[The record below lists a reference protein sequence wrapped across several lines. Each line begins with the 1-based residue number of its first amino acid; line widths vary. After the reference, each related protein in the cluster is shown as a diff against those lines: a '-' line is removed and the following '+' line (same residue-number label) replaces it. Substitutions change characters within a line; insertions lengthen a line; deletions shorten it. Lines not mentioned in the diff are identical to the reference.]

1 MVANFLDVLQK
12 ERVSTELNFV
22 SWRGETGS
30 RFSVRDASKMLHS
43 GLVSLVSF
51 KDIWVTFIPTR
62 FPCLLGK
69 RPEVKS

>member
-1 MVANFLDVLQK
+1 MVANFLNVLQK

-43 GLVSLVSF
+43 GLVSLFSF
-51 KDIWVTFIPTR
+51 KDIWVSFIPTR